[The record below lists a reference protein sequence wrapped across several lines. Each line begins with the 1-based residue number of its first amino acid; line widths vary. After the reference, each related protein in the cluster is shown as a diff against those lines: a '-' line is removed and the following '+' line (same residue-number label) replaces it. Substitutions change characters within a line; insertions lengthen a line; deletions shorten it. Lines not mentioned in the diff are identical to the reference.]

1 MLETKQELQKV
12 HKGKIYQKWL
22 CLHFELEVGRGGW
35 IECQTEHS
43 GHNNN
48 KEGY

>member
-12 HKGKIYQKWL
+12 HKGKIDQKWL

-35 IECQTEHS
+35 IQTEHS

-48 KEGY
+48 KEHY